1 MKIVQMKKILS
12 SSQFRMIENASFT
25 YSLGEEFRNQTK
37 YIEVRETKQF
47 EVSQIWKRD
56 IQQLTRKDVI
66 SEAQLNEEAK
76 NEIEWM
82 EETEKMGNR
91 EDLNYNTKNYI
102 YNFQQFKTIRPFAK
116 NIFARKITL
125 NDADKDQ
132 NDLLIE
138 F

>member
-37 YIEVRETKQF
+37 SIEVRETKQF

-76 NEIEWM
+76 N
-82 EETEKMGNR
+82 
-91 EDLNYNTKNYI
+91 
-102 YNFQQFKTIRPFAK
+102 
-116 NIFARKITL
+116 
-125 NDADKDQ
+125 
-132 NDLLIE
+132 
-138 F
+138 